1 MWRSG
6 IVAFAWIAHES
17 IVAAVGRRG
26 RTFTVSPSR
35 ASRNVGG
42 EPRAR
47 ARPPRAREQ
56 TVRETKDDG
65 RRTEQ
70 SDGDEN
76 VFTPPCA
83 HLSRHRRRPHV
94 RVRVVGRR
102 RDGRSFTPS
111 RRNASKLDA
120 ERNILSVVPGLYYN
134 GHGQGPYSILYWSQT
149 VLKMVRYYLKWSAQT
164 ARNCVIV
171 NAKKR
176 RVVSSHR

>member
-102 RDGRSFTPS
+102 RDGKILS
-111 RRNASKLDA
+111 LG
-120 ERNILSVVPGLYYN
+120 RNILLRFSRSKLVFSPWF
-134 GHGQGPYSILYWSQT
+134 SRERS
-149 VLKMVRYYLKWSAQT
+149 R
-164 ARNCVIV
+164 
-171 NAKKR
+171 KR
-176 RVVSSHR
+176 RQERPLTHSSRMSKL